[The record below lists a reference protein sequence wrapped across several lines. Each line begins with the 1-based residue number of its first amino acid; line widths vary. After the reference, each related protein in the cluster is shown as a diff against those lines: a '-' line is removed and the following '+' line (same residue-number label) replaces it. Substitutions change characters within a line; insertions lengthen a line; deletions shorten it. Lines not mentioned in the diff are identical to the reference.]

1 VIRLGEFCKLMDDGL
16 YSDDDDIDVG
26 FSASYIVFFYVTA
39 LSLN

>member
-1 VIRLGEFCKLMDDGL
+1 VIWLGEFCKVMDDGL
-16 YSDDDDIDVG
+16 YSDDDIDVG

>member
-26 FSASYIVFFYVTA
+26 FSASYIVVFFLT
-39 LSLN
+39 SLLFH